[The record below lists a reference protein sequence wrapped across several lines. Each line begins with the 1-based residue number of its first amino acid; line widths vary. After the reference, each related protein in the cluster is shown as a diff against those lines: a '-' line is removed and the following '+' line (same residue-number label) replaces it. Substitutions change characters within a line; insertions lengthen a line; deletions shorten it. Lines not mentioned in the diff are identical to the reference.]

1 MNSENVIPANEI
13 ISGLPPLVTQA
24 RWAALIGLSPGAVEA
39 AVSRRIWPF
48 VKIGRH
54 KFINVEA
61 VRIAAAKKAD
71 EFVLQ

>member
-1 MNSENVIPANEI
+1 MNKELTTVT
-13 ISGLPPLVTQA
+13 SGSLPPLVTQA
-24 RWAALIGLSPGAVEA
+24 KWAELTGLSLGSVEA
-39 AVSRRIWPF
+39 AVARRFWPF